1 MAKEQASGCRGLMR
15 AEAKRGAVSPL
26 LRDLFRWPDA
36 AFAAHSQ
43 PHWPLKASSK
53 RPHAAGSLERHEPTL
68 IVVEFPSGEGGAPS
82 FVESVAPGLW

>member
-1 MAKEQASGCRGLMR
+1 MMR

-43 PHWPLKASSK
+43 PIDPRRRVLNTHKPL
-53 RPHAAGSLERHEPTL
+53 
-68 IVVEFPSGEGGAPS
+68 GALKDMS
-82 FVESVAPGLW
+82 RC